1 MDEKEAALVD
11 MVLAGDAGAFEPL
24 VRPYRNDL
32 LRLAL
37 RMTGNRED
45 ADEASQEALIRA
57 FRYLS
62 RFDKTRSF
70 KNWLLGILVN
80 EARTIRRGA
89 PRAVSLED
97 AAEPSLPADQE
108 RRHEQ
113 GVFRDRLRACL
124 AGLSRGQREVFILR
138 DLEERNIRET
148 AAILGVSELSVRVH
162 LSRARK
168 RIKALMVRAEATA
181 PVKEATP

>member
-11 MVLAGDAGAFEPL
+11 MVLAGETGAFEPL

-57 FRYLS
+57 FRYLA
-62 RFDKTRSF
+62 RFDKARSF

-80 EARTIRRGA
+80 EARKVRRGA
-89 PRAVSLED
+89 PRDVSLED

-124 AGLSRGQREVFILR
+124 GGLSRGQREVFILR
-138 DLEERNIRET
+138 DLEDRDIRET
-148 AAILGVSELSVRVH
+148 AGILGISELAVRVY

-168 RIKALMVRAEATA
+168 RIKALMIRAERTT
-181 PVKEATP
+181 PGKESTP